1 VRLRSEDPASDRETE
16 AAARFADKGCRPPL
30 AAFYPGLGHLSCGRP
45 SEGKALV
52 SAGTVE
58 LAGALAGA
66 IGRGPGSAA
75 AQLPLLAY
83 SDLLVASTF
92 DLILDSQ
99 RAERLVYTPQED
111 LPALFAAPFDPH
123 VLRDP
128 LVWGGIAGT
137 LAAGL
142 LVSRVIDG
150 PLNTD
155 GLGQE
160 PVIFGARMHDAVGY
174 PLAGA
179 LGTALFVQVAAA
191 EEMAFRG
198 VLQSGWARTSGETAG
213 WVYASLSFGLVH
225 ASNLPFIERGA
236 RLKYLYAGGNGRPA
250 RELSGTRLS
259 IRRIS
264 AVEARRRAL
273 LVRLPGRGDRIRRRP
288 EALAALGG
296 DRAAVLTEERASP
309 ATGGGRRPEHPDGH
323 CASKTTR
330 PPTTVSTGFAS
341 SSFASGVLKRSRSHT
356 TRSASFPTSSV
367 PLSFSWN
374 SA

>member
-1 VRLRSEDPASDRETE
+1 RLPVRPGPAGDAAHRLGDPRRDRLVPRASRLRAAPAPAVLRRSRGRLRDLRPHALLPAPRRSAHRLRQVAAQVPSRAPLPDAGRPVWHHLSLVGLRLPDLSARPVPGPLRVGAGVRNPLRLVLAVPLLAACTTASAPVRLRSEDPASDRETE
-16 AAARFADKGCRPPL
+16 AAARCADKSCRPPL

-75 AQLPLLAY
+75 AQLPLLAF

-99 RAERLVYTPQED
+99 RAERLVYTPSEG
-111 LPALFAAPFDPH
+111 LPELFGAPFDPR

-128 LVWGGIAGT
+128 LVWGGIAGS

-142 LVSRVIDG
+142 LVSRVVDG
-150 PLNTD
+150 PIRTD

-160 PVIFGARMHDAVGY
+160 PIIFGARMHDAAGY

-198 VLQSGWARTSGETAG
+198 VLQSGWARSSGETAG
-213 WVYASLSFGLVH
+213 WAYAS
-225 ASNLPFIERGA
+225 I
-236 RLKYLYAGGNGRPA
+236 
-250 RELSGTRLS
+250 
-259 IRRIS
+259 
-264 AVEARRRAL
+264 
-273 LVRLPGRGDRIRRRP
+273 
-288 EALAALGG
+288 
-296 DRAAVLTEERASP
+296 
-309 ATGGGRRPEHPDGH
+309 
-323 CASKTTR
+323 
-330 PPTTVSTGFAS
+330 
-341 SSFASGVLKRSRSHT
+341 
-356 TRSASFPTSSV
+356 
-367 PLSFSWN
+367 
-374 SA
+374 

>member
-1 VRLRSEDPASDRETE
+1 VRLSSEEPPTERETE
-16 AAARFADKGCRPPL
+16 AAARFADKSCRPPL
-30 AAFYPGLGHLSCGRP
+30 AAFYPGLGHLSCGKP
-45 SEGKALV
+45 AEGKALV
-52 SAGTVE
+52 AAGTVE

-66 IGRGPGSAA
+66 IGRGPDSAA
-75 AQLPLLAY
+75 AQLPLLAF

-99 RAERLVYTPQED
+99 RAERLVYTPAED
-111 LPALFAAPFDPH
+111 LPGLFAAPFDPQ

-128 LVWGGIAGT
+128 MVWGGIAGT

-142 LVSRVIDG
+142 FVSRVVDG

-155 GLGQE
+155 GFGQE
-160 PVIFGARMHDAVGY
+160 PILFGARMHDSVGY

-236 RLKYLYAGGNGRPA
+236 RLKYLYAGVPFITLLGSYLGLAYRY
-250 RELSGTRLS
+250 GGYRLS
-259 IRRIS
+259 KPV
-264 AVEARRRAL
+264 AVHFWYDFLLEA
-273 LVRLPGRGDRIRRRP
+273 I
-288 EALAALGG
+288 
-296 DRAAVLTEERASP
+296 
-309 ATGGGRRPEHPDGH
+309 
-323 CASKTTR
+323 
-330 PPTTVSTGFAS
+330 GFAGDPKHS
-341 SSFASGVLKRSRSHT
+341 
-356 TRSASFPTSSV
+356 
-367 PLSFSWN
+367 PLSAGIGMRF
-374 SA
+374 